1 MWWRPSGHG
10 PETPDDAILTVLS
23 RYWGYAGFRTGQWPV
38 IRSILSGRDTL
49 AVLATGTGKSVC
61 YQIPGLVRGGVTLVV
76 SPLTALMQDQV
87 AGLVGRGI
95 PAFALAGRVPP
106 PMYASILRMARTGN
120 PLFLFLA
127 PERLGS
133 RAFRSLLLRLDI
145 RLLVVDEAH
154 CVSEW
159 GLSFRPSYRDIGSF
173 RDQLPGIPVLALTAT
188 ATPRVQRDI
197 LRSLCMKQAG
207 RVEGDVDRPG
217 LTFSVF
223 HVPEP
228 FAMLCGVLDTIS
240 GPAIVYDATRRGVE
254 RLAARLDRAG
264 YGITPY
270 HGGMRD
276 GQRERNLRLWMQA
289 RVRIMVATNAFGMG
303 VDRPD
308 VRCVIHTGVPDS
320 LAAYYQ
326 EAGRGGRDG
335 RPAHA
340 VLLVTDEAIR
350 ERARLVGNG
359 RRERRAFASM
369 LRYTRIKTCRRER
382 LVRYFGQTGR
392 VQCGQCDNC
401 LGRHEPF
408 LPVGKDMTSTIPWRV
423 ERRRLW
429 EASRNQRSSALRRSS
444 TSL

>member
-1 MWWRPSGHG
+1 M
-10 PETPDDAILTVLS
+10 
-23 RYWGYAGFRTGQWPV
+23 
-38 IRSILSGRDTL
+38 
-49 AVLATGTGKSVC
+49 LATGTGKSVC
-61 YQIPGLVRGGVTLVV
+61 YQIPGLIRGGVTLVV

-106 PMYASILRMARTGN
+106 PMYASILRMARDGKVV
-120 PLFLFLA
+120 FLFLA
-127 PERLGS
+127 PERLES
-133 RAFRSLLLRLDI
+133 RAFRALLPRLDV

-159 GLSFRPSYRDIGSF
+159 GLSFRPHYRDIGSF
-173 RDQLPGIPVLALTAT
+173 RDQLPGIPLLALTAT

-197 LRSLCMKQAG
+197 LRSLCMIRAG
-207 RVEGDVDRPG
+207 RVEGTVDRPG

-228 FAMLCGVLDTIS
+228 FAMLCRVLDTVH

-254 RLAARLDRAG
+254 RMAARLERAG
-264 YGITPY
+264 YGVTAY

-276 GQRERNLRLWMQA
+276 AQREQNLRVWMQA

-350 ERARLVGNG
+350 ERRRLVGSG

-369 LRYTRIKTCRRER
+369 LRYTRLETCRRER
-382 LVRYFGQTGR
+382 LVRYFGETGP
-392 VQCGQCDNC
+392 VHCGRCDNC
-401 LGRHEPF
+401 LGRHDPF
-408 LPVGKDMTSTIPWRV
+408 VPTGKDMTSNLPWRV
-423 ERRRLW
+423 ERRSLW
-429 EASRNQRSSALRRSS
+429 RASRNQRSSAFRRSN